1 MKIDIRNLFDTVYLG
16 LPQVKLTLL
25 KVVDVAMPE
34 LKLKLVLL
42 FQFNVWHW

>member
-1 MKIDIRNLFDTVYLG
+1 MILYILG
-16 LPQVKLTLL
+16 LPRVKLTLL
-25 KVVDVAMPE
+25 MKVVDVAMPE